1 MRSRKYKMRIQNRLL
16 KYITELFRLIVG
28 ATFVFSGFVKSVD
41 PLGFTYKI
49 QDYLISFDL
58 VSLFPLALPAAI
70 IMVVAEL
77 VVGVLLLLGVY
88 RKFST
93 IAVTIFMGIF
103 LPLTLWIAI
112 YNPVEDCGCFGDA
125 WVISNW
131 DTFYKNIVL
140 SIGAVMLLIN
150 NKMITPLFS
159 SSTSLVATIF
169 SIIFGLSFAI
179 YNTVKLP
186 VIDFR
191 PYHIGANIHE
201 QMQVDPEKGDITQT
215 VFIYSKDGN
224 EKEFTE
230 DNYPWD
236 DSTWVYVDMQ
246 TKLIREGEKPK
257 IEDFH
262 INLYGYDEEL
272 DELYIEDDITEDVLN
287 NSGYTFLMTSYFLD
301 EMNERHLN
309 RFIDAAKNAEEN
321 GVKFYLLT
329 SSLVEDIMSW
339 RSEHINTNFV
349 FAEADE
355 RVLKTM
361 NRSNPG
367 LILLK
372 NGEVVNK
379 WDDGD
384 VPDFS
389 IHSIDRWDERSN
401 VQRNFWIKLMV
412 ILSLFIIPLAIVKV
426 YDVKQNREK

>member
-1 MRSRKYKMRIQNRLL
+1 MRIQNRLL

-301 EMNERHLN
+301 GMNERHLN
-309 RFIDAAKNAEEN
+309 RFIDAAKYAEES

>member
-1 MRSRKYKMRIQNRLL
+1 MRIQNRLL
-16 KYITELFRLIVG
+16 KYITEFFRLIVG

-103 LPLTLWIAI
+103 LPLTLWVAI

-186 VIDFR
+186 VIEFR

-309 RFIDAAKNAEEN
+309 RFIDAAKYEIGRAH
-321 GVKFYLLT
+321 V
-329 SSLVEDIMSW
+329 
-339 RSEHINTNFV
+339 
-349 FAEADE
+349 
-355 RVLKTM
+355 
-361 NRSNPG
+361 
-367 LILLK
+367 
-372 NGEVVNK
+372 
-379 WDDGD
+379 
-384 VPDFS
+384 
-389 IHSIDRWDERSN
+389 
-401 VQRNFWIKLMV
+401 
-412 ILSLFIIPLAIVKV
+412 
-426 YDVKQNREK
+426 